1 MKTPFKF
8 LLLLV
13 CAVSPLARAA
23 GNDDDVRKEKTVSKT
38 FSVNPDATLDV
49 TNRYGSVYVTTT
61 DEAVISIKAVVK
73 VSGKNPDAVE
83 KRLNGIDIELEG
95 SRSLV
100 SARTKISGNGGR
112 TSIEINYTI
121 SIPRKGN
128 IKINNQYGPVLLDR
142 IAGDASLNLQYGRL
156 TAAALEGDTA
166 LNMQYC
172 NGSQVT
178 SLRAGTVNI
187 QYSDLTVAKA
197 RTITANSDYSDLRV
211 DDVDN
216 LSVKMDYGS
225 LKVKS
230 AATVVV
236 NGNYF
241 GMDLGT
247 LEKSLTARGNYD
259 SFKIGNILPGAGNV
273 TISGDYTNVEVGHDA
288 NYAFDFDIKLNY
300 VDFRP
305 PSGWQY
311 KSRRETHSST
321 SYQGTYKTPGAN
333 RLTIDLNYGSLKVD
347 KKP

>member
-1 MKTPFKF
+1 MKTLFKF

-49 TNRYGSVYVTTT
+49 TNQFGSVYVTTS
-61 DEAVISIKAVVK
+61 DDAVISIKAVVK

-100 SARTKISGNGGR
+100 TARTKIGNGAR

-121 SIPRKGN
+121 TIPRKGN
-128 IKINNQYGPVLLDR
+128 IKINNQYGAVLLDR
-142 IAGDASLNLQYGRL
+142 IAGDASLNIQYGRL
-156 TAAALEGDTA
+156 TAAALEGDTS

-172 NGSQVT
+172 DDSQVT
-178 SLRAGTVNI
+178 SLRSGTVNI
-187 QYSDLTVAKA
+187 EYSELTVAK
-197 RTITANSDYSDLRV
+197 TKTMKANSSYSDLSV
-211 DDVDN
+211 DDADN
-216 LSVKMDYGS
+216 LSVAMNYGD
-225 LKVKS
+225 LKVKTGS
-230 AATVVV
+230 TVVV

-241 GMDLGT
+241 GMNLGT

-273 TISGDYTNVEVGHDA
+273 SISGDYTNVDLTYDA

-305 PSGWQY
+305 PGGWQY

-321 SYQGTYKTPGAN
+321 SYQGTYKTAGAN
-333 RLTIDLNYGSLKVD
+333 RLTIDLDYGSLKVD
-347 KKP
+347 KKS

>member
-1 MKTPFKF
+1 MKTHFKF
-8 LLLLV
+8 LLLLL
-13 CAVSPLARAA
+13 CAVGPLARAT
-23 GNDDDVRKEKTVSKT
+23 GNDDDVRKEKTISKT

-49 TNRYGSVYVTTT
+49 TNQYGSVYVTAT
-61 DEAVISIKAVVK
+61 DDAVISIKAVVK
-73 VSGKNPDAVE
+73 VSGRKPDAVE

-100 SARTKISGNGGR
+100 SARTRISGNGGR

-128 IKINNQYGPVLLDR
+128 IKITNQYGPVLLDR
-142 IAGDASLNLQYGRL
+142 IAGDVSLNLQYGRL
-156 TAAALEGDTA
+156 TAAALEGDSA
-166 LNMQYC
+166 LNLQYC
-172 NGSQVT
+172 DGSQVT

-187 QYSDLTVAKA
+187 QYSDLTVTKA
-197 RTITANSDYSDLRV
+197 RTITANSDYSDLRI

-216 LSVKMDYGS
+216 LSVKMDYGN

-241 GMDLGT
+241 GMDLGR

-259 SFKIGNILPGAGNV
+259 SFKVNHILPGAGNV
-273 TISGDYTNVEVGHDA
+273 TIGGDYTNVELMYDA
-288 NYAFDFDIKLNY
+288 DYDFDFDIKLSY
-300 VDFRP
+300 VDFRA

-311 KSRRETHSST
+311 KTRREGGNSA
-321 SYQGTYKTPGAN
+321 SYQGSYRKSGDN
-333 RLTIDLNYGSLKVD
+333 RLTVDLEYGGLKID